1 MVKIGN
7 KLINSKNNCRKY
19 TLLYVPI
26 HFCFETPMPKVLHV
40 LHLYIT
46 QSLMQTPLKERITI
60 RTPILRYNTNQYILS
75 GTGFV

>member
-1 MVKIGN
+1 MYQFTSILKH
-7 KLINSKNNCRKY
+7 LC
-19 TLLYVPI
+19 
-26 HFCFETPMPKVLHV
+26 PKVLHV

-46 QSLMQTPLKERITI
+46 QALMQTPLKESITM